1 MRRFGSGAFSR
12 PIFRALQHRLVHPRA
27 NHSAVLTDTH
37 CHLDFPQL
45 ADQLPAVIDRAQA
58 AGVTRMICIGTSI
71 EGSRSALE
79 LADQYPCIYA
89 AVGIH
94 PNSAH
99 EAKGDWAGE
108 LRELAA
114 HPRVVALGEAGLD
127 YFRLPKK
134 VDVSARKALQADVFR
149 IQLDLA
155 AELGFP
161 VVVHERDAWDD
172 TLAILKPYTGRVR
185 VVFHCFGRSLS
196 HAESLLALGHR
207 VSFTGIVTFPSAP
220 EAQACAAQLP
230 SGSFFVET
238 DAPYLAPA
246 PHRGKTCEPAY
257 VAHTARHIA
266 GLRGVS
272 LEALA
277 AETEAA
283 ANAFFRF
290 PKS

>member
-1 MRRFGSGAFSR
+1 M
-12 PIFRALQHRLVHPRA
+12 
-27 NHSAVLTDTH
+27 LTDTH

-45 ADQLPAVIDRAQA
+45 ADQCPAVLARAQA

-71 EGSRSALE
+71 EGSRRALE
-79 LADQYPCIYA
+79 LADQYPFIYA

-99 EAKGDWAGE
+99 EATGDWATE
-108 LRELAA
+108 LRTLAA

-134 VDVSARKALQADVFR
+134 VDTTERKAVQAHVFR
-149 IQLDLA
+149 TQLDLA

-185 VVFHCFGRSLS
+185 VVFHCFGRSLA
-196 HAESLLALGHR
+196 HAETLLALGHR
-207 VSFTGIVTFPSAP
+207 VSFTGIVTYSSAP
-220 EAQACAAQLP
+220 EAQDCAARLP
-230 SGSFFVET
+230 SGTFFVET
-238 DAPYLAPA
+238 DAPYLAPT
-246 PHRGKTCEPAY
+246 PHRGKTCEPAHT
-257 VAHTARHIA
+257 ADTARHIA
-266 GLRGVS
+266 ALRNTT

-283 ANAFFRF
+283 ANEFFRF
-290 PKS
+290 PPA